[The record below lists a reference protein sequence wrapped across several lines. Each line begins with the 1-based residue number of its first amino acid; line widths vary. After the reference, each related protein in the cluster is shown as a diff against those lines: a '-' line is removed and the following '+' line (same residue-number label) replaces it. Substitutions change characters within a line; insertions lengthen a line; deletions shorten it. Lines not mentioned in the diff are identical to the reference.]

1 MLCHRGSDFGM
12 ENLDSA
18 TIFELEIEQL
28 ILDYDFTVME
38 SVLYWCEQ
46 RGLEVEYA
54 ADLIKKNRK
63 IRQRL
68 KDEGESLKM
77 IKRRKHV

>member
-1 MLCHRGSDFGM
+1 M